1 MKISSSSCLEIL
13 KRNLIVRKSSSNALR
28 LQPYTPP
35 YLNLTQSQ
43 SQKNLTLKN
52 SFTHSRCS
60 RYHKTN
66 HYFSLQ
72 YSFCAV
78 CIHSNKAQ
86 NNGKREMKHRSITG
100 KRPGC
105 WAGFSIAAFVVG
117 FFHTTEYSFRKVTLL
132 FWVSKRVRFYFFLF
146 TFSSRIL
153 RLLNHTS
160 SLQSK
165 YRGNIYSVTTSASF
179 EIASRIDRN
188 EVF

>member
-13 KRNLIVRKSSSNALR
+13 KRNLTVRKSSSNALR

-43 SQKNLTLKN
+43 SRKNLTLKN

-86 NNGKREMKHRSITG
+86 NNGKERNETQKQVAEQDSVQRRSQSDFFTQL
-100 KRPGC
+100 
-105 WAGFSIAAFVVG
+105 SIVF
-117 FFHTTEYSFRKVTLL
+117 ERLRYSFE
-132 FWVSKRVRFYFFLF
+132 SQSAFLF
-146 TFSSRIL
+146 IFSC
-153 RLLNHTS
+153 
-160 SLQSK
+160 SL
-165 YRGNIYSVTTSASF
+165 F
-179 EIASRIDRN
+179 HLE
-188 EVF
+188 F